1 MTKGIVYF
9 GRVLIK
15 DSRLNRLSFISIL
28 LSHGAKCMKLE
39 NEARKLEM
47 KMLGEEI
54 LDMVGETRE
63 EAMQAYR
70 KLLSASADEPM
81 YLTRL

>member
-1 MTKGIVYF
+1 
-9 GRVLIK
+9 
-15 DSRLNRLSFISIL
+15 
-28 LSHGAKCMKLE
+28 MKLE

-54 LDMVGETRE
+54 LDLVGERRE

-81 YLTRL
+81 YLTRS

>member
-1 MTKGIVYF
+1 MGIVLF

-15 DSRLNRLSFISIL
+15 DSRLNHLSFISIL
-28 LSHGAKCMKLE
+28 LRHGAECMKLE

-54 LDMVGETRE
+54 LDLVDERRE
-63 EAMQAYR
+63 EAMQTYR

-81 YLTRL
+81 YLTRS

>member
-1 MTKGIVYF
+1 
-9 GRVLIK
+9 
-15 DSRLNRLSFISIL
+15 LNRLSFISIL
-28 LSHGAKCMKLE
+28 LSHGAKFMKLE
-39 NEARKLEM
+39 NESRKLER

-81 YLTRL
+81 YLTRS